1 MSVQRLRLLKTKAY
15 NFVEQ
20 TKTNSQDTLEF

>member
-1 MSVQRLRLLKTKAY
+1 MSVESLRFFKTKAY

-20 TKTNSQDTLEF
+20 TKTNLQDTLEF